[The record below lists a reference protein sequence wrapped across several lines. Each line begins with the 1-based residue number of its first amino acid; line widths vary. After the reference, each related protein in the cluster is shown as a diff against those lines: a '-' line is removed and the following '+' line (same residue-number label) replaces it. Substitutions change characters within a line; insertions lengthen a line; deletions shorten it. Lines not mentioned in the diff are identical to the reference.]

1 MAKRGFFPAL
11 RVAGSVFGFIRIRGV
26 GLIGHRFVQ
35 DRLRDG
41 VALGCPVAQV
51 EQAAAL
57 AAEGKIGMGVEIS
70 GFLADGAVPFHVRPP
85 RELHAPV
92 CVEAV
97 IPARNLGSE
106 DPGYNAAATNAL
118 PRATAYQVKP
128 GRAVARRRSEEHTSE
143 LQSQSNLVC
152 RLLLEKKKKQ
162 NTDDKSNYT

>member
-57 AAEGKIGMGVEIS
+57 AAEGKIGMGVGIS

-85 RELHAPV
+85 RELHAPEPP
-92 CVEAV
+92 CVW
-97 IPARNLGSE
+97 RRLWQRGN
-106 DPGYNAAATNAL
+106 PGL
-118 PRATAYQVKP
+118 KMRASTRRYP
-128 GRAVARRRSEEHTSE
+128 MRSRASVHTTS
-143 LQSQSNLVC
+143 
-152 RLLLEKKKKQ
+152 
-162 NTDDKSNYT
+162 